1 MRMART
7 IAVCTAGAL
16 LVAGCGRGP
25 RSTPPESGV
34 HPPLASEVV
43 TPVSTPAERRLDGV
57 VEAIDHATVAA
68 QTSGRVAA
76 VNFDVGDYVAS
87 DAVIIRLRA
96 TEQHAGLAAAEAA
109 LREAQA
115 RASEAETRYRRIL
128 DMYER
133 QVVPKATCDQAAAD
147 RDAAAAR
154 LSAAQAAV
162 VSARQGVA
170 YTEIRAPYAGVV
182 TERLVQV
189 GETVVPG
196 TPLMS
201 GVSLQR
207 LRVVVDVPQSIVD
220 AVRRISKGAVYLD
233 ERRIEATRVTVFPVA
248 STPSNTFRA
257 WLDLPENTPGFYPGM
272 LVKVGFV
279 IGERARLLV
288 PDRAVVHRSEVTAVY
303 LVQADGSA
311 TLQQVRLG
319 DRFGD
324 RVEVLSG
331 LMSGDRVA
339 EDPLSAMRH
348 LESSAQSVSASR

>member
-1 MRMART
+1 MRVWK
-7 IAVCTAGAL
+7 IAVCAAAAL
-16 LVAGCGRGP
+16 LAAACGSGLRSPSSEP
-25 RSTPPESGV
+25 RV
-34 HPPLASEVV
+34 YPPLASQRVA
-43 TPVSTPAERRLDGV
+43 PVMTPAERRLDGV

-76 VNFDVGDYVAS
+76 INFDVGDFVPA

-115 RASEAETRYRRIL
+115 RAAESETRYRRIR

-133 QVVPKATCDQAAAD
+133 QVVPKATYDQATAD

-154 LSAAQAAV
+154 LGAARAAV

-182 TERLVQV
+182 TQKLVQV

-220 AVRRISKGAVYLD
+220 TVRRILKAAVYLD
-233 ERRIEATRVTVFPVA
+233 GRRVEATQVTVFPVA

-257 WLDLPENTPGFYPGM
+257 WLDLPENAAGFYPGM

-279 IGERARLLV
+279 IGERQRLLV
-288 PDRAVVHRSEVTAVY
+288 PASAVVHRSEVTAVY
-303 LVQADGSA
+303 LVQPDGST

-319 DRFGD
+319 DRFAD
-324 RVEVLSG
+324 QVEVLSG
-331 LMSGDRVA
+331 LVAGDRVA
-339 EDPLSAMRH
+339 TDPLAAMRR
-348 LESSAQSVSASR
+348 LGPAPASGSGG

>member
-1 MRMART
+1 MKVAWS
-7 IAVCTAGAL
+7 IAVCAASAL
-16 LVAGCGRGP
+16 LVAACGSGP
-25 RSTPPESGV
+25 RSTSSEPRAY
-34 HPPLASEVV
+34 PPLAAVLVS
-43 TPVSTPAERRLDGV
+43 PVETPAERRLDGV

-76 VNFDVGDYVAS
+76 INFDVGDFVRA

-96 TEQHAGLAAAEAA
+96 TEQHAGLVAAEAA
-109 LREAQA
+109 SREAQA

-133 QVVPKATCDQAAAD
+133 QVVPKATYDQAAAD

-154 LSAAQAAV
+154 LGAARAAV

-182 TERLVQV
+182 TQRLVQV

-207 LRVVVDVPQSIVD
+207 LRVVVDIPQSIVD
-220 AVRRISKGAVYLD
+220 TVRRISKGAVYLD
-233 ERRIEATRVTVFPVA
+233 DRRTEATQVTVFPVA

-279 IGERARLLV
+279 IGERQRLLV

-303 LVQADGSA
+303 LVRADGST

-319 DRFGD
+319 DRFAD
-324 RVEVLSG
+324 QVEVLSG
-331 LMSGDRVA
+331 LMAGDRVA
-339 EDPLSAMRH
+339 EDPLAAMRR
-348 LESSAQSVSASR
+348 LESSSDSVSASR